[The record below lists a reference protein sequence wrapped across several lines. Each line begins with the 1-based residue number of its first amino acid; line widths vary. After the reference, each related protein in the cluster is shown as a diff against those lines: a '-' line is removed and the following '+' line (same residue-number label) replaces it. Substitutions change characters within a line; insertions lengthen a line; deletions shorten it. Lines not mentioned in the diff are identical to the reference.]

1 MTRSNR
7 RGACAAVALAACLA
21 AFSAAAQSPPPPP
34 PVGPAAD
41 EIRNCLCLKRGV
53 DSAGADMSQKQAALE
68 TARRQLAD
76 LDAALQ
82 RDRAALDINNEAQ
95 VAQFRQKLAQ
105 RDALYNRIS
114 HDSYTAAAQAVQH
127 YNQRVND
134 YNARCDNRPF
144 DSVLMSQVQ
153 ATLVCAGE

>member
-7 RGACAAVALAACLA
+7 RGAFAALALAACFVA
-21 AFSAAAQSPPPPP
+21 APAGAQSPPSQ

-41 EIRNCLCLKRGV
+41 DIRNCLCLKRAV
-53 DSAGADMSQKQAALE
+53 DNSAADMSEKQQALE
-68 TARRQLAD
+68 TARHQLAD

-82 RDRAALDINNEAQ
+82 RDRAALDVNNEAQ

-114 HDSYTAAAQAVQH
+114 RESYAAATAAVQRYNAQVG
-127 YNQRVND
+127 D
-134 YNARCDNRPF
+134 YNGRCSNRPF

-153 ATLVCAGE
+153 ATLVCAPE